1 MEFVVL
7 FSRRCSVPSPDLA
20 SAAKIRRLGDTEG
33 PSVGKPGNFT
43 TADQE
48 FNLGV
53 HVLQILLEKVAAE
66 AVVAGKIRVDLTKA
80 EWRALAESAPRD
92 PHRPVPACSGDT
104 MQRVWRDM
112 YEHAGGAD
120 GVLELLLRDRMTVEG
135 EDKRGQ
141 RLAIAP
147 WGSAAVQRGQ
157 GPLDEIQIGVAF
169 RLDGG
174 VRLDFVDNLQCG
186 PVLKNMILGTGSPI
200 AELIRVHG
208 EQALAEIYG
217 QLGSREISPNE
228 YVAQFRKSTQN
239 GGGQVLFRLCV
250 DLLGLDPAQ
259 VTLSTTR
266 GAHRGDY
273 AQAVIL
279 FHELLPQ
286 TLSKNFFQREMG
298 LWVIIKRTPQDAQ
311 EVACTVHTC
320 S

>member
-1 MEFVVL
+1 VEFVIL
-7 FSRRCSVPSPDLA
+7 FSRWCSVPSPDLA
-20 SAAKIRRLGDTEG
+20 SAAKIRRLDDTEG
-33 PSVGKPGNFT
+33 HSAGKPGNFT

-53 HVLQILLEKVAAE
+53 QVVQILLEKAAAE
-66 AVVAGKIRVDLTKA
+66 AVAAGKIRVDLTQP

-92 PHRPVPACSGDT
+92 PHRPVPVCSAGA
-104 MQRVWRDM
+104 MRHVWHDM
-112 YEHAGGAD
+112 YDSAGGLA
-120 GVLELLLRDRMTVEG
+120 GVFERLLRDRLPVEG
-135 EDKRGQ
+135 NNRRGE

-147 WGSAAVQRGQ
+147 WGSAAVQREQ
-157 GPLDEIQIGVAF
+157 GLLDEIQIGVAF

-186 PVLKNMILGTGSPI
+186 PVLKNMVLGTGSPI

-298 LWVIIKRTPQDAQ
+298 LWVISKRTPQDAQ